1 MPEGAFYVFPKVRGL
16 YGKTTPDGKLLTSGD
31 DVADYLL
38 ATQKVAVVPGSG
50 FGADD
55 YVRLSYA
62 TSRATLE
69 KGIARI
75 TEAVAALK

>member
-1 MPEGAFYVFPKVRGL
+1 
-16 YGKTTPDGKLLTSGD
+16 
-31 DVADYLL
+31 L

-62 TSRATLE
+62 TSRATIE
-69 KGIARI
+69 RGVARI
-75 TEAVAALK
+75 AEAVAALK